1 MLTNPI
7 LAANTDSFF
16 LAFSPEFLAYK
27 KRVVKSFSL
36 APALWILLL
45 FAPEFLAFSPEFLAF
60 SPEFLAFSPEFLAF
74 SPEFLAFSPE
84 FLAFHF
90 AQLVDF

>member
-27 KRVVKSFSL
+27 KRVVKIFSL

-60 SPEFLAFSPEFLAF
+60 SPEFLAFSRNF
-74 SPEFLAFSPE
+74 SLLVRNFS
-84 FLAFHF
+84 L
-90 AQLVDF
+90 LVGISRFSFCTTC